1 MQIHQ
6 LSVAKKKERKRIGR
20 GGKRGTT
27 AGRGSNGQKSRSGA
41 SVDPLFEGGRSTFL
55 ERLKKV
61 RGFKSIHAKKCVV
74 NLTELEA
81 GYASGEMVTMASLI
95 EKKIAP
101 ATVLRRGI
109 KIVATGALKK
119 KLTLGKGVDAS
130 KKALTFFQ
138 TISE

>member
-6 LSVAKKKERKRIGR
+6 LSVVKKKGRKRIGR

-81 GYASGEMVTMASLI
+81 AYASGETVTIATLI

-101 ATVLRRGI
+101 KTALLRGI
-109 KIVATGALKK
+109 KIVATGTLKK
-119 KLTLGKGVDAS
+119 KLTLGKGVDVS
-130 KKALTFFQ
+130 QKALAFFQ
-138 TISE
+138 TVSE